1 MICGRSCCVSWLT
14 REWLAEANYDKRD
27 HELGF
32 HSLYI
37 RTYSII
43 HVITSILLQIWRFLY
58 GILAFYFF
66 YFMHSQLN

>member
-1 MICGRSCCVSWLT
+1 MVGGRSSCVSWLT
-14 REWLAEANYDKRD
+14 REGLAEASDKRD

-32 HSLYI
+32 HSLFI

-43 HVITSILLQIWRFLY
+43 HVITMYPSVALALSLLYSCILV
-58 GILAFYFF
+58 